1 MNIVFNEDIYQEEID
16 PSNGEESKNENHP
29 IRIVQIYGR
38 PPIIEI
44 VSDNAIS
51 SSIEF
56 GSNESELNQREGSTE
71 LKAIEQI

>member
-1 MNIVFNEDIYQEEID
+1 M
-16 PSNGEESKNENHP
+16 
-29 IRIVQIYGR
+29 QIYGR